1 MKELVCEMCGS
12 NDIVKE
18 DGLFVCQTCNTKYS
32 VEEARKMM
40 FGETVA
46 VEGTV
51 KIDHSSELNNLYE
64 LARRAK
70 DTNNGENA
78 LKYYDQILIK
88 DPNSWEAQFYVV
100 YYRAMQ
106 CKIVEIGNVAVDLT
120 NVLPTVFDLIKN
132 NENEEEYERIL
143 RELTNHMLP
152 LSVML
157 YNAAQSFFNKI
168 RGALVKAQHA
178 PPHMRR
184 ISNLMEMLFI
194 YGDLIILEFGEEYS
208 QFVIEPWKQ
217 AIIFVKNTR
226 SNSTLRNFKKKDE
239 KPFEYI
245 DKILKYEPSYE
256 VPIRKKRG
264 LFG

>member
-12 NDIVKE
+12 NDIVKQ

-40 FGETVA
+40 FGETVE

-70 DTNNGENA
+70 ETDNSENA

-100 YYRAMQ
+100 YYRAVQ
-106 CKIVEIGNVAVDLT
+106 SKVGEIGNVTVDLA
-120 NVLPTVFDLIKN
+120 NVLSTVFDLIID
-132 NENEEEYERIL
+132 NEPEEKYEEIL
-143 RELTNHMLP
+143 RELTNKILP
-152 LSVML
+152 ISVML
-157 YNAAQSFFNKI
+157 YRAAHRFFGNI

-178 PPHMRR
+178 PPHMTR
-184 ISNLMEMLFI
+184 ISNLMDMLFL
-194 YGDLIILEFGEEYS
+194 YGDLIILKFGEEYS

-217 AIIFVKNTR
+217 AIIFLKDTR
-226 SNSTLRNFKKKDE
+226 SKGITKNFKKKDE

-245 DKILKYEPSYE
+245 DKILKYDPSYE
-256 VPIRKKRG
+256 PPIKKKKG